1 MLDKET
7 SPSSVIASWFQVVAR
22 LLDVEDFPGKMSPFP
37 AVEWGLNT
45 LHTSILTAFCA
56 IGDVTF
62 NCCRSGTRVTGKI
75 YMYTWIFLELS
86 K

>member
-22 LLDVEDFPGKMSPFP
+22 LLDVEDFPGKMSPCP
-37 AVEWGLNT
+37 AVEWGLNA
-45 LHTSILTAFCA
+45 LHTSILIAFCA

-62 NCCRSGTRVTGKI
+62 NCCRSSTRVTGKI
-75 YMYTWIFLELS
+75 YVYLDFS
-86 K
+86 